1 MLRLGSQNTLTIAL
15 CKALAFLNFAN
26 GTRHKNLTQT
36 AFVTG
41 FKYFKN
47 KPSSDVSNKLVDSS
61 ALSVFSNDS
70 SVSMTVLISLF
81 IADCNSLNG
90 KFR

>member
-15 CKALAFLNFAN
+15 CKALAFLNFTN
-26 GTRHKNLTQT
+26 GRRHKNLTQIQ
-36 AFVTG
+36 
-41 FKYFKN
+41 
-47 KPSSDVSNKLVDSS
+47 LVDSS

-81 IADCNSLNG
+81 IAECNSLND